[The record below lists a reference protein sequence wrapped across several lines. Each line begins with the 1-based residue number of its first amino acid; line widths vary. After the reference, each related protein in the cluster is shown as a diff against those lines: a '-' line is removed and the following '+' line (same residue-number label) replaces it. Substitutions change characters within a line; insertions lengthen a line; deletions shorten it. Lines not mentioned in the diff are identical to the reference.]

1 MGNYNDGM
9 RQAQIGIVLAL
20 VMVLSGA
27 SCTNNT
33 VVKPTSTQA
42 AIEVTV
48 TKTPA
53 ATVKAVTPTPTLTP
67 RVEPTRTPLLVP
79 TPVPTASPTPTTVIS
94 PTFVSQPEGEVR
106 PQPDAIAVG
115 RTLTIPILMYHYIS
129 SPPKTNDR
137 VRLDL
142 SVSPT
147 NFENELKYLAA
158 YSYTAVSLYD
168 IYGALATGTTLPP
181 KPVVITFDDGYRD
194 AYVNAYPLLK
204 KYNMTGTFFVVS
216 DFITS
221 GNPAYLTWDMVKEMS
236 DGGMSIESHSRWH
249 PDMRNRQND
258 FLVYQILGPIEAIT
272 AYTGKRPHF
281 FCYPSGRYDAA
292 VIRVLKS
299 ADTWAAVTTQQG
311 VSQTLS
317 NAMTWARVRV
327 HGSTTLQQF
336 AELVQAP

>member
-9 RQAQIGIVLAL
+9 RRAQIGIVLVL
-20 VMVLSGA
+20 VMVLSGV
-27 SCTNNT
+27 SCTNTT
-33 VVKPTSTQA
+33 VVQPTTTQA
-42 AIEVTV
+42 ALEVTETMEV
-48 TKTPA
+48 S
-53 ATVKAVTPTPTLTP
+53 ATVMVVTPSPTVTPHIVSTRIPLPIPTPTPTVL
-67 RVEPTRTPLLVP
+67 
-79 TPVPTASPTPTTVIS
+79 PVATTIVS
-94 PTFVSQPEGEVR
+94 PTFVSQPEGKVQ
-106 PQPDAIAVG
+106 PQPDAIADSRV
-115 RTLTIPILMYHYIS
+115 LTIPILMYHYIS
-129 SPPKTNDR
+129 SAPKLSDR

-142 SVSPT
+142 SVTPK
-147 NFENELKYLAA
+147 NFESELQYLAS
-158 YSYTAVSLYD
+158 YSYTAISLYD
-168 IYGALATGTTLPP
+168 IYNALATGAPLPP

-216 DFITS
+216 DFINS
-221 GNPAYLTWDMVKEMS
+221 GNPAYMTWDMVKEMS

-258 FLVYQILGPIEAIT
+258 FLIYQILGPIEAIT

-311 VSQTLS
+311 VTYSLA

-336 AELVQAP
+336 AELVQTP

>member
-9 RQAQIGIVLAL
+9 RRAQIGIVLVL

-27 SCTNNT
+27 SCTNTT
-33 VVKPTSTQA
+33 VVQPTSTQA
-42 AIEVTV
+42 ALEATKDPTHVATV
-48 TKTPA
+48 LTPAPA
-53 ATVKAVTPTPTLTP
+53 ATLHVD
-67 RVEPTRTPLLVP
+67 PTRTPV
-79 TPVPTASPTPTTVIS
+79 PVPAASPTVPPVATTVVS

-106 PQPDAIAVG
+106 PQSDAIAAT
-115 RTLTIPILMYHYIS
+115 RALTIPILMYHYIS
-129 SPPKTNDR
+129 SPPKTSDR

-142 SVSPT
+142 SVTPM
-147 NFENELKYLAA
+147 NFESELNYLAS

-168 IYGALATGTTLPP
+168 IYTALATGAPLPS

-204 KYNMTGTFFVVS
+204 KYHMTGTFFIVS
-216 DFITS
+216 DFINS
-221 GNPAYLTWDMVKEMS
+221 GNSAYLTWDMVKEMS

-258 FLVYQILGPIEAIT
+258 FLVYQIMGPIEAIT

-311 VSQTLS
+311 ISHSLTDV
-317 NAMTWARVRV
+317 MTWTRVRV
-327 HGSTTLQQF
+327 RGSTTLQQF
-336 AELVQAP
+336 AELVQTP

>member
-9 RQAQIGIVLAL
+9 RRAQIGIILAL
-20 VMVLSGA
+20 VVVLSGA
-27 SCTNNT
+27 SCKNTT
-33 VVKPTSTQA
+33 VVQPTTTQA
-42 AIEVTV
+42 ALEATATKEAAVT
-48 TKTPA
+48 
-53 ATVKAVTPTPTLTP
+53 ATAVTPTPTVTP
-67 RVEPTRTPLLVP
+67 HLAPTRTPLPVP
-79 TPVPTASPTPTTVIS
+79 TPSPTALPVATTVVS

-106 PQPDAIAVG
+106 PQPDAAAASRV
-115 RTLTIPILMYHYIS
+115 LTIPILMYHYIS
-129 SPPKTNDR
+129 SAPKASDR

-142 SVSPT
+142 SVSPG
-147 NFENELKYLAA
+147 NFESELKYLAS
-158 YSYTAVSLYD
+158 YSYTSVSLYD
-168 IYGALATGTTLPP
+168 IYNALATGAPLPP

-204 KYNMTGTFFVVS
+204 KYNMTGTFFIVS
-216 DFITS
+216 DFINS
-221 GNPAYLTWDMVKEMS
+221 GNPAYLTWDMIKEMS

-311 VSQTLS
+311 ATYSLA
-317 NAMTWARVRV
+317 NAMTWARIRV

-336 AELVQAP
+336 AELVQIP